1 METREHAQEDG
12 EGRGSGIDGTVEENR
27 TDKFGFTQIF
37 HPQLLL
43 QPFSLAVEATK
54 ERPT

>member
-1 METREHAQEDG
+1 MERREYAREYG
-12 EGRGSGIDGTVEENR
+12 EGRGIGTDGRVEENR

-37 HPQLLL
+37 HPRQLF

-54 ERPT
+54 EGPT